1 MRAAQS
7 LCRYLPVVSLVL
19 ALSPFYVCVVHGQT
33 NQAQASEIKIDYTG
47 SLMGFYRMEYGED
60 STNAVLPP
68 VQSFLKVRQL
78 DSSRLLLG
86 MGDNFGPE
94 FGASLQLEGA
104 KPCDQP
110 PKQTPSGEGRPESLY
125 KDDDRVPNEAQCDN
139 VLNFLM
145 HAGFRAVV
153 PGSQD
158 FMYTARW
165 LREAA
170 VLVSQVSHADLNA
183 APSTVKISDQCK
195 NVVPGKSKDED
206 VQKCAWEEVLQQRK
220 ADAPAERKLISNP
233 ENQLYMLG
241 ANLRISMKAKGAE
254 EGDSAGGANGGSG
267 QCPLLFSKNP
277 FAREEFRCDGNE
289 PEPFDWLNRLD
300 RLSRSTTALQ
310 AIRELATGTSMSAAG
325 KVAGRNALVS
335 DEIAIMQSAWG
346 SPQAWTS
353 PDSSKKNELP
363 TLPGKF
369 GMGTR
374 ESGSPDLT
382 LDMVNGLEKAF
393 SGLPACQSGAAFDS
407 DVDKANAADLCIYA
421 KRMVEILGS
430 LGESLQDS
438 SKPGPCTVDNGTP
451 SPGACF
457 LLSEE
462 ARIAAINGLLRTIAH
477 EEKDVGYTVADAGDG
492 SHILIVGVV
501 GEDTMKAVSETN
513 LDLCI
518 AGKPSDASDFSTCG
532 DRRKA
537 GKSGGEQQVLVAD
550 PMEATEAIVRGARL
564 LEEKPFERVVVMA
577 QMPHTEAEILSER
590 VREQLKLANAS
601 QQVDVVLSEIESGYG
616 TPHITLTYQAQDGA
630 QASHPAP
637 VVTPRTSYSSQ
648 TGSYPGAVSLLTLS
662 TEADNSFTLANQRDD
677 NFKIPD
683 VGESDTTISLLYK
696 LVETL
701 KNAAAEQ
708 PNPSATVQNA
718 SSQTGMGQD
727 LESKQKA
734 EFALLRDLQKS
745 SPPKPDVV
753 LLQSRDVEL
762 DAIGKGYTDYQMCA
776 GEKTQEGKDEKTNQ
790 ERFQLCELR
799 SALDRI
805 FWKGDYLE
813 YVAVTGK
820 ELEQMLGL
828 SQSNMAQQA
837 QLADTGPTGQW
848 LISYGIVQSSLSN
861 LTQVSQ
867 NDEPLWIPV
876 DPHCKGASGGQP
888 TYCIDGT
895 PISDDAYYWLLTT
908 DQLAQD
914 KAIYGTLQALPTNM
928 HKVTERFVSNPLS
941 HFLQNNLTAQGEAQ
955 PSLAMDLFNGTS
967 ETVKPVETVITADN
981 ERFQQRGLYQVDFAK
996 VIASFNSR
1004 EAVGGNQFVASY
1016 FQGVSDARAT
1026 APNQQSLDLE
1036 MGSRILANV
1045 SSPGPG
1051 ESKRFPPFSVGEQSA
1066 FSYDRAVI
1074 GNLTGK
1080 PINATYP
1087 LNNLTEGAFL
1097 QVRLGGGAGADAV
1110 RGVQTLP
1117 RSLLVFTP
1125 HQYQLEID
1133 TPYLFLTYSSG
1144 QVPSG
1149 ELTVQLPRISAWTD
1163 RAGFREEFGQGH
1175 SKFATR
1181 FLPTVGSYFE
1191 TGMEFNISNGNLS
1204 SLTLQTTTS
1213 TGPKQKTCPVFAKIT
1228 LQTCFGSALYGTP
1241 AIVLTLNDTTTV
1253 VGKPFVQ
1260 TLHTPGYYWDLHLQN
1275 HIYGKAGGQ
1284 KQISL
1289 VTDSQGD
1296 YYFGR
1301 PPAAELP
1308 TQTEYAIP
1316 LNVSLVLPSIG
1327 NLSFAPTYSAFFYAN
1342 QVSNQSLLVNTF
1354 SIAARWYFA
1363 RDARV
1368 PVPKQA
1374 PLPGPQSANQTVTG
1388 KSH

>member
-1 MRAAQS
+1 MRAS
-7 LCRYLPVVSLVL
+7 HPLCRSFPIVSLTL
-19 ALSPFYVCVVHGQT
+19 ALSPFYACVVRGQT
-33 NQAQASEIKIDYTG
+33 NQTQASEIKIDYSG

-60 STNAVLPP
+60 PTNAVLPP
-68 VQSFLKVRQL
+68 VQSFLKVRQQ

-94 FGASLQLEGA
+94 FGASLQLQGA

-110 PKQTPSGEGRPESLY
+110 PKETPSGEGRPESLY

-170 VLVSQVSHADLNA
+170 VLVAQVSHADPNA
-183 APSTVKISDQCK
+183 APPKVEISEHCK
-195 NVVPGKSKDED
+195 NVIPGKSKDED
-206 VQKCAWEEVLQQRK
+206 AQKCAWEEVLQERK
-220 ADAPAERKLISNP
+220 ADAPAERKLINNP
-233 ENQLYMLG
+233 ENQLYLLG
-241 ANLRISMKAKGAE
+241 ANLRISMKAKGAAG
-254 EGDSAGGANGGSG
+254 GDSAGNANGGSG
-267 QCPLLFSKNP
+267 PCPLLFSKNP
-277 FAREEFRCDGNE
+277 FSQGQFRCDGNE

-300 RLSRSTTALQ
+300 RLSRSTTALE

-325 KVAGRNALVS
+325 KAAGRNALVS
-335 DEIAIMQSAWG
+335 DEIAILQAAWG
-346 SPQAWTS
+346 SPQTWAS
-353 PDSSKKNELP
+353 DDSSKQHKLP
-363 TLPGKF
+363 ALPGKF

-382 LDMVNGLEKAF
+382 LDMVNGLEKTF
-393 SGLPACQSGAAFDS
+393 SALPACQSDATFDN

-438 SKPGPCTVDNGTP
+438 SKPGPCTVDNGAP

-462 ARIAAINGLLRTIAH
+462 ARVAAINGLLRTIAR

-492 SHILIVGVV
+492 THVLIVGVV

-518 AGKPSDASDFSTCG
+518 AGKPGAQTDFSTCG

-537 GKSGGEQQVLVAD
+537 GKSGGEQEVLVAD

-564 LEEKPFERVVVMA
+564 LEEKPFKRVVVMA

-601 QQVDVVLSEIESGYG
+601 QQVDVVLSEVESGYG

-630 QASHPAP
+630 QASHPAF
-637 VVTPRTSYSSQ
+637 VVTPNTSYSSQ

-662 TEADNSFTLANQRDD
+662 TEADNSFSLANQHDD

-683 VGESDTTISLLYK
+683 VGKSDTTISLLYK
-696 LVETL
+696 LVERL
-701 KNAAAEQ
+701 KNAATQQ

-718 SSQTGMGQD
+718 TSQTAMGQD
-727 LESKQKA
+727 TESKQKA

-762 DAIGKGYTDYQMCA
+762 DAIGKGYTDYKMCA
-776 GEKTQEGKDEKTNQ
+776 GEKTQEGRDEKTN
-790 ERFQLCELR
+790 EEKFQLCELR

-820 ELEQMLGL
+820 ELEEMLGL
-828 SQSNMAQQA
+828 SESNMAQQA

-848 LISYGIVQSSLSN
+848 LISYGIVQSTLSN

-876 DPHCKGASGGQP
+876 DPHCKGASSAQP

-914 KAIYGTLQALPTNM
+914 KAIYGTLQALPTDM

-941 HFLQNNLTAQGEAQ
+941 HFLQNNLTAQGDAQ
-955 PSLAMDLFNGTS
+955 PSLALDLFNGTS
-967 ETVKPVETVITADN
+967 QTTKPVETVITADN
-981 ERFQQRGLYQVDFAK
+981 EKFQQRELYQVDFAK

-1004 EAVGGNQFVASY
+1004 EAVGGNQFVEL
-1016 FQGVSDARAT
+1016 FQGVSDARAS
-1026 APNQQSLDLE
+1026 APDQQSLDLE
-1036 MGSRILANV
+1036 MGSRVLANV
-1045 SSPGPG
+1045 SGPG
-1051 ESKRFPPFSVGEQSA
+1051 TGKGWLPPFSVGVQSA

-1074 GNLTGK
+1074 GNLTNK

-1087 LNNLTEGAFL
+1087 LNNLTEGGFL
-1097 QVRLGGGAGADAV
+1097 QVRLANGGSDEV
-1110 RGVQTLP
+1110 RSVQTLP

-1133 TPYLFLTYSSG
+1133 TPYLFLTYTTG

-1163 RAGFREEFGQGH
+1163 RAGFREEFGQSH
-1175 SKFATR
+1175 SKVASR
-1181 FLPTVGSYFE
+1181 YLPTVGSYVE

-1204 SLTLQTTTS
+1204 ALTLQTGS
-1213 TGPKQKTCPVFAKIT
+1213 NQKTCPVFATVT
-1228 LQTCFGSALYGTP
+1228 LQTCFGSAKYGTP
-1241 AIVLTLNDTTTV
+1241 AIALILNDTTTV
-1253 VGKPFVQ
+1253 VGKPAVQ

-1275 HIYGKAGGQ
+1275 HIYGKGSEQ
-1284 KQISL
+1284 KQIRL